1 MYDSVGFGTG
11 AEAAIDR
18 RIFRRVD
25 LLTDTHQ
32 EASAQ
37 LYWHPWRADEAS
49 PEQIFSLCVVM
60 YGAIGFL
67 WLAKRRVPKDSAYA
81 DTAHVVLLCATWAAM
96 SVGMHVLNKSLA
108 VELQAP
114 ALISAAQMCLAVVAV
129 GAASLKEFCQATGR
143 QMGLWMVVP
152 CLFAAMLVSS
162 FYTYE
167 YISLSLLTV
176 IRNLT
181 PLVVLPIERAIM
193 PAGKRPQ
200 FDAATVGSIVLMLAG
215 ALVYADGIRHISV
228 LGVALTLMNMV
239 LAVSDRLIQR
249 RLLTAECKDL
259 PSGVCTVLNNFF
271 GSIPTMAFAIVTHQT
286 RDMAL
291 PEHSAS
297 WQDPR
302 VLAVL
307 ILSGILG
314 IGICY
319 LGFECQRAISATS
332 FFVLQNVSKVAVV
345 CAGIA
350 FFSDP
355 IRSPLAILGLAMS
368 LGGSFAYGRAQM
380 SLAEQQMGESR
391 RLLGKT
397 GSGRKRQCTA

>member
-1 MYDSVGFGTG
+1 
-11 AEAAIDR
+11 
-18 RIFRRVD
+18 
-25 LLTDTHQ
+25 
-32 EASAQ
+32 
-37 LYWHPWRADEAS
+37 
-49 PEQIFSLCVVM
+49 
-60 YGAIGFL
+60 
-67 WLAKRRVPKDSAYA
+67 
-81 DTAHVVLLCATWAAM
+81 M

-200 FDAATVGSIVLMLAG
+200 VDAATVGSIVLMLAG
-215 ALVYADGIRHISV
+215 ALVYADGIRHISAI
-228 LGVALTLMNMV
+228 GVVFTLMNMV

-249 RLLTAECKDL
+249 RLLTTECQEL

-271 GSIPTMAFAIVTHQT
+271 GSIPTLAFAIVTHQT
-286 RDMAL
+286 RDTAL
-291 PEHSAS
+291 PHHAAA
-297 WQDPR
+297 WHDPQ
-302 VLAVL
+302 VLTLL
-307 ILSGILG
+307 ILSGVLG

-345 CAGIA
+345 CAGIM
-350 FFSDP
+350 FFQDP
-355 IRSPLAILGLAMS
+355 IKSPLAVAGLAMS
-368 LGGSFAYGRAQM
+368 LGGSFAYGKVQM
-380 SLAEQQMGESR
+380 SLAERQAEETM
-391 RLLGKT
+391 RLLAKARQ
-397 GSGRKRQCTA
+397 GRKHHGGIMV